1 MPEIQNKFRLPKGTK
16 IRFFLT
22 VGKDRSAEPIL
33 GVILYYPKTLG
44 IQTVINKERDT
55 SYFKTPTVMVKTK
68 QGQTIRVDA
77 DAIDM
82 SSPEALKLKFAPTE

>member
-1 MPEIQNKFRLPKGTK
+1 MQENKFRLPKGTK
-16 IRFFLT
+16 VRFFLT

-44 IQTVINKERDT
+44 VQTVINKERNI
-55 SYFKTPTVMVKTK
+55 SYFKTPTVIVKT
-68 QGQTIRVDA
+68 QNEQTMRIDA

-82 SSPEALKLKFAPTE
+82 SSPEALQRKFASTA